1 MQLILKTHMNR
12 QEAREMLA
20 IHKCPFYGCEAK
32 ECFGPECVKEF
43 FDMYEQTEGYKFAE
57 QNKEFFEECVKTAE
71 KYEIKDS
78 GNRTEFGTGA
88 VRDIQDD
95 KGRCDLLP
103 LDVVADLY
111 EQTPPSAVL
120 YLIADFMES
129 GDKESLAKALREFA
143 DMKEISIS
151 NMLLEVSMHYKQG
164 AEKYGERNWEK
175 GIPLHSYI
183 DSGVRHFL
191 KHIDGQTDERHDR
204 AFVWNMLGA
213 IWTMEH
219 RPEMIDIPFEMLGG
233 SNENKPL

>member
-1 MQLILKTHMNR
+1 MS
-12 QEAREMLA
+12 
-20 IHKCPFYGCEAK
+20 
-32 ECFGPECVKEF
+32 
-43 FDMYEQTEGYKFAE
+43 
-57 QNKEFFEECVKTAE
+57 
-71 KYEIKDS
+71 EIKDS

-88 VRDIQDD
+88 VRDIQGD

-103 LDVVADLY
+103 LDVVAYLY

-175 GIPLHSYI
+175 GILLHSYI

-219 RPEMIDIPFEMLGG
+219 RPEMIDIPFEVLGG
-233 SNENKPL
+233 RDA

>member
-1 MQLILKTHMNR
+1 MS
-12 QEAREMLA
+12 
-20 IHKCPFYGCEAK
+20 
-32 ECFGPECVKEF
+32 
-43 FDMYEQTEGYKFAE
+43 
-57 QNKEFFEECVKTAE
+57 
-71 KYEIKDS
+71 EIKDS
-78 GNRTEFGTGA
+78 GNRTEFEVNGVKTGA

-103 LDVVADLY
+103 LDVVAYLY

-213 IWTMEH
+213 IWPMEH
-219 RPEMIDIPFEMLGG
+219 KPEMIDIPFDLISGK
-233 SNENKPL
+233 NN